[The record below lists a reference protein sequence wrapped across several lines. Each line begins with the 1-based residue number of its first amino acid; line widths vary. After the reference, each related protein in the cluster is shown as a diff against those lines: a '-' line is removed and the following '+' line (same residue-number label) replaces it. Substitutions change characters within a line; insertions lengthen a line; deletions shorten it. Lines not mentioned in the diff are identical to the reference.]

1 MRKMGTEKTWIRDGS
16 QTREADPDCGTCVLR
31 KGCPSAA
38 EGSFCTRWRSK
49 EPEKREPD
57 PNRAWETGEEA
68 DL

>member
-1 MRKMGTEKTWIRDGS
+1 MRTEKTWIRDGS

-31 KGCPSAA
+31 KGCAA
-38 EGSFCTRWRSK
+38 AMEGTFCTRWRSK

-57 PNRAWETGEEA
+57 PSRAWETGEEA